1 MTSQVRAVEK
11 SSPLLLTRYLAEVLP
26 SLMKRFG
33 YANKSQCPRLTKII
47 LNVGTGKSQA
57 AGDAKFHDSVGEEL
71 TAIAGQRAVATLA
84 RVSIANFKLRQG
96 MKVGWRVTLRGDRM
110 YEFLGRFI
118 HAAVPQIRDFRG
130 LPRTSF
136 DGRGNYTLGMKE
148 QTVFPEVVFEKVVK
162 IHGLD
167 LVIVTTAKTNEEAEA
182 LLEGLGFPFRKK
194 G

>member
-1 MTSQVRAVEK
+1 MTSQVRSSEK
-11 SSPLLLTRYLAEVLP
+11 FMPHLLTRYNDVVLP
-26 SLMKRFG
+26 LLMKRFAYG
-33 YANKSQCPRLTKII
+33 NKAQCPKLSKII

-110 YEFLGRFI
+110 YSFFGRFI

-136 DGRGNYTLGMKE
+136 DGRGNYTLGLKE
-148 QTVFPEVVFEKVVK
+148 QTIFPEVVFEKVVK

-167 LVIVTTAKTNEEAEA
+167 MVVVTTAKTNEEAEA